1 MTVQSDPAHDGDKE
15 LKTDWPITEGLELG
29 TTKLPKEASQK
40 IVGLVHK
47 GKKYTSD
54 VPARWREDF

>member
-1 MTVQSDPAHDGDKE
+1 MTVKSDLANDGDKE
-15 LKTDWPITEGLELG
+15 LKKDWPITEGLILG

-40 IVGLVHK
+40 IQGLEHK
-47 GKKYTSD
+47 GVNIKSD